1 MKLIDTSVWI
11 RFFNAGEPATKNAE
25 LRELIRNGEAA
36 FCDLVRLELQSCR
49 QTETRAIELLVATLP
64 VLEHSPEVWDRAY
77 HIARKCRKLG
87 KPVPTTDILIHATA
101 EEHHCAILHED
112 KHFDMLAQIK

>member
-11 RFFNAGEPATKNAE
+11 RFFNAGEPTTKNAD

-36 FCDLVRLELQSCR
+36 FCDLVRLELQSRR
-49 QTETRAIELLVATLP
+49 QTETRAIELLVATPP

-77 HIARKCRKLG
+77 HIARNAENSESPCQTQTSSYTPPPKS
-87 KPVPTTDILIHATA
+87 ITA
-101 EEHHCAILHED
+101 QSCTRTCTLTCLL
-112 KHFDMLAQIK
+112 K